1 MSRVTVSCEGVG
13 PSDLKRYLTDLLEAV
28 SKISGYEFEVHRADG
43 EHDRDA
49 RTGQYTTAEDAA
61 ARPGETVHEGGGDD

>member
-43 EHDRDA
+43 EHDRSSK
-49 RTGQYTTAEDAA
+49 TGRYIKPEEAA
-61 ARPGETVHEGGGDD
+61 ASPDTSQHENAE